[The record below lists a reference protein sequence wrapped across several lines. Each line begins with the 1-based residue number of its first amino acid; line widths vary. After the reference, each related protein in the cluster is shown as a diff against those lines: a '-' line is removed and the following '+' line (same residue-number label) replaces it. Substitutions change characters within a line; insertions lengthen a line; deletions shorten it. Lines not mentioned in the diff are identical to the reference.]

1 MLEQDKEVLL
11 TKYNKQKEDADVI
24 KGQIEEIESV
34 ILADNSE
41 DVYKASLKGLKLKKL
56 KKNSPEY
63 KEELEKI
70 NSTYNQ
76 GLLDFKVNHD
86 KYLELRKKYS
96 MIDIY
101 GINRKITR
109 VENAETLEDLK
120 LDDEKA
126 SKILTGE
133 IEDI

>member
-1 MLEQDKEVLL
+1 MLEQVKEVLIE
-11 TKYNKQKEDADVI
+11 KYNKQKEDADLL
-24 KGQIEEIESV
+24 KKQIDEIGGI
-34 ILADNSE
+34 ILSDNSE
-41 DVYKASLKGLKLKKL
+41 EVYKNNLKGLKAKKL

-63 KEELEKI
+63 NAELNKI
-70 NSTYNQ
+70 NSIYNQ

-109 VENAETLEDLK
+109 VENATSLEDLK
-120 LDDEKA
+120 LDEEKA
-126 SKILTGE
+126 AKILSGE
-133 IEDI
+133 LEDI